1 MIPLALLRVLAPYA
15 IGAALVGGAVWA
27 VHGYGASRYA
37 AGVADDK
44 ARSDAVIGQMIA
56 EAETVR
62 ANAER
67 EQRAEEQR
75 RRAAMQEIVDD
86 ATRKA
91 RDSALAAADARRAAD
106 GLRQRF
112 AALFASCA
120 GAAGPD
126 PSAAGAS
133 PSADGTA
140 GMLADV
146 LGGLE
151 SRARRYAE
159 IADQR
164 GDAGGA
170 CERSY
175 GALTPAT
182 APARAALPNVP

>member
-1 MIPLALLRVLAPYA
+1 MPLALLRALVPYA
-15 IGAALVGGAVWA
+15 IGAALVGGAALA
-27 VHGYGASRYA
+27 VHSYGAARYA
-37 AGVADDK
+37 AGVAADK
-44 ARSDAVIGQMIA
+44 ARSDAVIGQMVAAA
-56 EAETVR
+56 ESARAAEEAR
-62 ANAER
+62 
-67 EQRAEEQR
+67 QRAEEQR
-75 RRAAMQEIVDD
+75 RQAEIQGIVDD
-86 ATRKA
+86 ANRKA
-91 RDSALAAADARRAAD
+91 RSSALAAADARRAAD

-126 PSAAGAS
+126 PSAASAS

-164 GDAGGA
+164 GDAGAA
-170 CERSY
+170 CERAY
-175 GALTPAT
+175 GALTP
-182 APARAALPNVP
+182 